1 MFNVT
6 VDMAVECAHEG
17 IMVDMGQVCCA
28 GSRTYVQAGIY
39 DEFVKR
45 SAERAARRT
54 VGSPFDLGNEN
65 GTLVGMG
72 DTYTSRISIAD
83 FITITYN

>member
-1 MFNVT
+1 MSDN
-6 VDMAVECAHEG
+6 
-17 IMVDMGQVCCA
+17 GQVCCA

-54 VGSPFDLGNEN
+54 VGSPFDPTNEN
-65 GTLVGMG
+65 GPQVWTAQTAEWAVPLLL
-72 DTYTSRISIAD
+72 DNPTSRLP
-83 FITITYN
+83 